1 MGSRGQPCKPRCLST
16 RNFINLPITGLSSHA
31 TRIMTQTK
39 LNEFLATALQAAKA
53 ARELILS
60 YYNGEFDIE
69 IKADQTPVTVA
80 DRGAEQIIRDTIGR
94 AYPEHGIFGEEY
106 GAENKDTEYLWLVDP
121 IDGTKSFVKRYGM
134 FSTQIALMHRGE
146 LILGVSCAPAMNELV
161 WAIRGGG
168 AFDAEGQLHIS
179 KVDSIDQASIS
190 TGNIQSLAAGKRW
203 TALGRIL
210 ANTNRT
216 RGYGDYYHYHRL
228 AAGQLDA
235 VIESDVNILD
245 IAALYVIVTEA
256 GGVFTDLDGQA
267 PNLDTRSVLAATPA
281 LHTALSAEFNQA

>member
-1 MGSRGQPCKPRCLST
+1 MTET
-16 RNFINLPITGLSSHA
+16 R
-31 TRIMTQTK
+31 

-60 YYNGEFDIE
+60 YYNSEFDIE

-134 FSTQIALMHRGE
+134 FSTQIALMHKGE

-161 WAIRGGG
+161 WATRGGG
-168 AFDAEGQLHIS
+168 AFDAEGPLHIS
-179 KVDSIDQASIS
+179 NVDSIDQASIS
-190 TGNIQSLAAGKRW
+190 TGNIQSLAASKRW

-210 ANTNRT
+210 ADTNRT

-256 GGVFTDLDGQA
+256 GGMFTDLNGQA
-267 PNLDTRSVLAATPA
+267 PNLDTSSVLAATPA
-281 LHTALSAEFNQA
+281 LHAALSAELNPA

>member
-1 MGSRGQPCKPRCLST
+1 
-16 RNFINLPITGLSSHA
+16 
-31 TRIMTQTK
+31 MTEIR
-39 LNEFLATALQAAKA
+39 LEDFLATALRASKA
-53 ARELILS
+53 ARKVILS
-60 YYNGEFDIE
+60 YYNGEFDVE

-80 DRGAEQIIRDTIGR
+80 DRRAEQTIRNTIGS

-106 GAENKDTEYLWLVDP
+106 GAENKGTEYLWLVDP

-146 LILGVSCAPAMNELV
+146 LVLGVSCAPAMDELV
-161 WAIRGGG
+161 WATRGGG
-168 AFDAEGQLHIS
+168 AFDANGPLHIS
-179 KVDSIDQASIS
+179 KVNTIREASIS
-190 TGNIQSLAAGKRW
+190 TGNIQSLAASKRW
-203 TALGRIL
+203 AALGRIL

-245 IAALYVIVTEA
+245 IAALCVIVSEA
-256 GGVFTDLDGQA
+256 GGVFTDLDGQ
-267 PNLDTRSVLAATPA
+267 PVGLDTRSVLSANPA
-281 LHTALSAEFNQA
+281 LHAGLSAELNPA

>member
-1 MGSRGQPCKPRCLST
+1 
-16 RNFINLPITGLSSHA
+16 
-31 TRIMTQTK
+31 MTEAR
-39 LNEFLATALQAAKA
+39 LEEFLATALQAAES

-60 YYNGEFDIE
+60 YYNGDFDIE

-80 DRGAEQIIRDTIGR
+80 DRGAERVIRDTLGS

-106 GAENKDTEYLWLVDP
+106 GADNKDTEYLWLVDP

-161 WAIRGGG
+161 WATRGGG
-168 AFDAEGQLHIS
+168 AFDADGQLHIS
-179 KVDSIDQASIS
+179 EVAAIAQASIS
-190 TGNIQSLAAGKRW
+190 TGNIQSLAAGQRW

-210 ANTNRT
+210 ARSNRT

-256 GGVFTDLDGQA
+256 GGVFTDLDGRA
-267 PNLDTRSVLAATPA
+267 PGLDTRSVLAAAPA
-281 LHTALSAEFNQA
+281 LHAALSAELTPG